1 MASTG
6 NKRQAK
12 AAGKVSAKGKKA
24 QDEESKDVS
33 HSMLGDEE
41 EGSMLEDGDGN
52 EEEEILAKFGFKQ
65 TVELELIL
73 PTEEKELV
81 LDYEMKFIDRN
92 YQAKQAN
99 ADAVYE
105 DQPKP
110 EGLTDASTDY
120 ECNLAD
126 VVVFLKKCGYPL
138 ENCFVSFQ
146 SPVFSA
152 YINCGL
158 DPLPQSIKLTKED
171 FVKDPKADQY
181 RLQLKFIWG
190 IRSEYK
196 GEDEVAMTQPEL
208 EH

>member
-1 MASTG
+1 M
-6 NKRQAK
+6 
-12 AAGKVSAKGKKA
+12 
-24 QDEESKDVS
+24 
-33 HSMLGDEE
+33 
-41 EGSMLEDGDGN
+41 DGN
-52 EEEEILAKFGFKQ
+52 EDEEILAKYGFKQ
-65 TVELELIL
+65 NVELELIL

-81 LDYEMKFIDRN
+81 PEYEARFIDRN
-92 YQAKQAN
+92 YQAKQN
-99 ADAVYE
+99 SDGSDAD
-105 DQPKP
+105 PSKP
-110 EGLTDASTDY
+110 ESLAGATSEY

-126 VVVFLKKCGYPL
+126 IVVFLKKCGYPL

-171 FVKDPKADQY
+171 FAVTAKGEANY

-196 GEDEVAMTQPEL
+196 GEDDALATQPEI
-208 EH
+208 EQESIGAGTGRSKRVAAAVAPVNSSQTDKENKRTKERTIGYIIEKVS